1 VHERSAKYGVAGL
14 TGPTVVFL
22 HGWAVTNRTY
32 KSALK
37 RLVQRGANVFAPA
50 LPGFGGTEPLADAE
64 SDLEGY
70 AKWVAS
76 FLDAVAISEPIVL
89 IGHSFGGGVAI
100 RVAHDHPERVRALV
114 LVNSIGGSAW
124 RQHGSLLQTMRER
137 PLWDW
142 GMHFPADIW
151 PMRQAR
157 RVLPVILRDAV
168 TNAFRDPRA
177 FLHIADIARTA
188 DLTTELEVL
197 RDRGLPVIVVW
208 GSQDHIVTRD
218 SIDSLISALGAPTV
232 IEVSGS
238 HSWLL
243 ADPEAFGEIMTNVLD
258 IAARAG
264 SLPRPLPRSKRA

>member
-1 VHERSAKYGVAGL
+1 MHERSAKYGVAGL

-37 RLVQRGANVFAPA
+37 RLVQRGAKVFAPA
-50 LPGFGGTEPLADAE
+50 LPGFGGTEPLAHAE

-157 RVLPVILRDAV
+157 RVLPVILRDAL

-218 SIDSLISALGAPTV
+218 SIDSLINALGAPTV

-258 IAARAG
+258 IAERAG
-264 SLPRPLPRSKRA
+264 SLPRSLPRSKRA